1 MPFLTTLL
9 LALSYATSQD
19 SLQDFD
25 TPEAGRAVLES
36 LMINVQGQARP
47 TPEELRQRTIDIQA
61 WVDRSESLGLDYGP
75 HDYVTSIALYGSA
88 GSGRDE
94 AAVDKRRE
102 ASMALLDHARRN
114 GGLPAGSELWDDWIA
129 RLATVGFT
137 IAAEDSDWKEAA
149 QAVILMIPRS
159 RDPRRSFEQAMRRL
173 EASGGLS
180 SPLARAGLAVAIA
193 ETARFDLA
201 QKDRMLAGL
210 YADREKKDV
219 AASPDGG
226 KPARPTRPAA
236 EYVPFTGPLLGG
248 GEISVD
254 DFKGKVLLIDYW
266 ATWCGPCLREMPNVV
281 EAWKKYKDD
290 GFAILGVSLDR
301 ADAEEKIR
309 STMTKYGMDWPQIY
323 DGGGWSAGPARLNGV
338 RSIPAT
344 YLLDR
349 EGNLVATRLRGEALG
364 AKIAEVLGKEPATT
378 E

>member
-1 MPFLTTLL
+1 MSFL
-9 LALSYATSQD
+9 LALFMTLTSVGTATSTD
-19 SLQDFD
+19 DFETSD
-25 TPEAGRAVLES
+25 QAMEALEA
-36 LMINVQGQARP
+36 LMIPPREATRLTAEQ
-47 TPEELRQRTIDIQA
+47 LRERTVLLRS
-61 WVDRSESLGLDYGP
+61 WLDRAEALDLDFGP
-75 HDYVTSIALYGSA
+75 RNYVVNFAIYGSA

-94 AAVDKRRE
+94 ASVDKRRE
-102 ASMALLDHARRN
+102 ASMALLEHARRN
-114 GGLPAGSELWDDWIA
+114 GGIPAGGEVWDDWVA
-129 RLATVGFT
+129 RLATVGFSNAT
-137 IAAEDSDWKEAA
+137 KESDWKDAA
-149 QAVILMIPRS
+149 QAVILMVPRS
-159 RDPRRSFEQAMRRL
+159 RDPRRSLEQAMRSL
-173 EASGGLS
+173 EASGGMS
-180 SPLARAGLAVAIA
+180 SPLARAGLAVAIS
-193 ETARFDLA
+193 ETTRFDLA
-201 QKDRMLAGL
+201 QKDRLLSDL
-210 YADREKKDV
+210 YSAPADQ
-219 AASPDGG
+219 AAEPTGEG

-236 EYVPFTGPLLGG
+236 EFVPFTGPLLGG

-349 EGNLVATRLRGEALG
+349 EGNLVATRLQGEALG